1 MINTLSKFIFT
12 KILGWKINGSF
23 HPEVKK
29 YVLIGAPHTSWK
41 DFHIALLSR
50 GAAKININL
59 IAKKSLFKPP
69 FGFMLR
75 ALGGLPVDRSK
86 SANLVD
92 AIIQMFNEEEEFRL
106 AISPEGT
113 RKYVENWKTG
123 FYYIAKGADVPI
135 VMYGFDFAN
144 KQIRLSDPFYLTD
157 DMETDFTHFLN
168 FYKDIKGDKPELFN
182 NKVIYK
188 KSEVV

>member
-1 MINTLSKFIFT
+1 MIYKFIFHT
-12 KILGWKINGSF
+12 LLGWRINGSF
-23 HPEVKK
+23 HPEIKK

-41 DFHIALLSR
+41 DFHIGLLSR
-50 GAAKININL
+50 EVAKININL
-59 IAKKSLFKPP
+59 IAKRSLFKPP
-69 FGFMLR
+69 FGFIFR
-75 ALGGLPVDRSK
+75 ALGSLPVDRSK
-86 SANLVD
+86 STNLVG
-92 AIIQMFNEEEEFRL
+92 AIIQMFNEKEEFRL

-123 FYYIAKGADVPI
+123 FYYIAKGANVPI
-135 VMYGFDFAN
+135 VMLGFDFEN
-144 KQIRLSDPFYLTD
+144 KQVKLSEPFYPTD
-157 DMETDFTHFLN
+157 NIEADFAHFLE